1 MNYTISSFRNNMW
14 EILDKTKFEKKITTI
29 WRRHKKEFVI
39 LPVEILQNID
49 YKTILSELEKK
60 YEENDYTTESLIVAN
75 DYIKKTNFDDINWSN
90 YIIK

>member
-14 EILDKTKFEKKITTI
+14 EILDKTKFQWKVTTI

-39 LPVEILQNID
+39 LPVEILQTID

-60 YEENDYTTESLIVAN
+60 EEENDYTTESLLVAN
-75 DYIKKTNFDDINWSN
+75 DYISKTNVDDIDWSN